1 LSSGFL
7 PPIGGPFL
15 HAACR
20 RDKCARSFGV
30 RADENLSGGIS
41 WLTFLL
47 LPGPP
52 RRGKECGSQTNA
64 CESFSPLGNCSK
76 SQQRALLG
84 PVGWEP
90 RGLAHQTLGAE
101 LVRLAPV
108 DDSGGDVGR

>member
-1 LSSGFL
+1 MRSLG
-7 PPIGGPFL
+7 
-15 HAACR
+15 A
-20 RDKCARSFGV
+20 RD
-30 RADENLSGGIS
+30 DENLSGGIS

-47 LPGPP
+47 LSSAP
-52 RRGKECGSQTNA
+52 RRRKECGSHHV
-64 CESFSPLGNCSK
+64 CESFSPLGNFSK

-90 RGLAHQTLGAE
+90 RGLAHQILGAE